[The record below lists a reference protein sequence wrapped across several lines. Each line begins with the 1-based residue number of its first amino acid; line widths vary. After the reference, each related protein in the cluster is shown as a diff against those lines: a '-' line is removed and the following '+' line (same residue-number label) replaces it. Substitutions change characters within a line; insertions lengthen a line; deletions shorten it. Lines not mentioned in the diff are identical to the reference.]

1 MQEISGDFNI
11 LAPWTGGSTNF
22 SGTTDWKII
31 VNSFSKIQHFI
42 WNYWFKACFTF
53 YFNGNSSTHVYCLK
67 ANRKIRETP
76 NSIEALT
83 ILLKTIKIIM
93 EIFQTAVDFRTR
105 VVFSHLTVKLRKLNL
120 TSKMPTIFEKWL
132 WIGHEQFIRHSQT
145 FIW

>member
-1 MQEISGDFNI
+1 M
-11 LAPWTGGSTNF
+11 
-22 SGTTDWKII
+22 
-31 VNSFSKIQHFI
+31 
-42 WNYWFKACFTF
+42 
-53 YFNGNSSTHVYCLK
+53 K

-120 TSKMPTIFEKWL
+120 TSKMPTIFEK
-132 WIGHEQFIRHSQT
+132 
-145 FIW
+145 